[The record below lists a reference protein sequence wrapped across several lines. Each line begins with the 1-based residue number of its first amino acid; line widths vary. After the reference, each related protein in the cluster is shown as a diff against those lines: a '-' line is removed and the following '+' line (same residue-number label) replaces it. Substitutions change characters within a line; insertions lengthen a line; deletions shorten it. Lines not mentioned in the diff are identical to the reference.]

1 MTDEIAKT
9 EHTTA
14 PIATPVATPV
24 ARTTTP
30 TRPSFGGGSS
40 QGGPRRGGRGGGG
53 GGGSRGGG
61 GARRGGGGREE
72 RAKPEFDQKTLG
84 VRRVARVVA
93 GGRRFNF
100 SVTMVI
106 GNRKGSVGVGTGKA
120 GDTALAIE
128 KATKSAKKHMI
139 KIARTPNNSIP
150 HIIEA
155 KYSSATVVILPAKS
169 KGLIAGSAVRSVL
182 ELAGITDVNAK
193 IRSGSKN
200 KLNIAQATIKAL
212 SSLKAPQVKS
222 ENLNPKSETSS
233 KAQNPNV

>member
-1 MTDEIAKT
+1 M
-9 EHTTA
+9 
-14 PIATPVATPV
+14 
-24 ARTTTP
+24 
-30 TRPSFGGGSS
+30 
-40 QGGPRRGGRGGGG
+40 GGRGGSGG
-53 GGGSRGGG
+53 P
-61 GARRGGGGREE
+61 RRGGGGREE
-72 RAKPEFDQKTLG
+72 RAKPEFDQKTLD

-93 GGRRFNF
+93 GGRRFSF

-139 KIARTPNNSIP
+139 KVARTGSNSIP

-182 ELAGITDVNAK
+182 ELAGVTDVNAK

-212 SSLKAPQVKS
+212 ASLALKS
-222 ENLNPKSETSS
+222 QTPNTKSQTNPNDPKS
-233 KAQNPNV
+233 